1 MKKTIITN
9 NTRIEH
15 HHHHHQQ
22 QQIQQTFAASEQS
35 VNNIINNRKLPIN
48 VSQSPNRSVLNGSG
62 ARQPINPNS
71 VHQHNDLDENVISIQ
86 LNKTNAKL
94 PNKSASASTTSTSSS
109 SSSNISTPT
118 NQHIKPEPTN
128 TNTNSSSSSKV
139 DVVSN
144 PDNHKFI
151 QLRPTQPA
159 VNPSRRVT
167 TGSHNL
173 NTNSA
178 FYASDSGYA
187 ESSRKSNKSSYYSDI
202 SITVYDN
209 IVGSNSAQTNGGSTS
224 VNNIINNINNK
235 SNGNLNAHNGSD
247 VVVVSVTQQPSSNYH
262 PQIQPMH
269 MSHFNSQFVP
279 SQILPIQY
287 AHGKSMSVNDFTGSI
302 LAADRVHF
310 YNKQQQQAA
319 AAMAAAESSKQTSSS
334 NIHDSLYS
342 SVAKRENKDARQQAR
357 SSSTIN
363 ANDLYLYSQQQS
375 RIPIVTGYVESE
387 HIPSRSSLMR
397 NHHQQQLNEE
407 ESASKH
413 KKRSSSEAVHNDLT
427 YERVVGFD
435 NTIVMRN
442 QLLNDDHNA
451 ANEVNYNSLSNEK
464 QKASTNRNSYN
475 KQQQQQQILIVEDTI
490 EITKNQRIN
499 TTKSTSN
506 TITSEMDANMPKA
519 NSQSKAGLSSEQLPT
534 GPVLDKTIIDNLTA
548 SPSNKYLRKQMNKP
562 SANNNNSN
570 NINTGI
576 NEINKL
582 LNNKDIG
589 QNRSDELSYLK
600 SRDLVRVE
608 VNADD
613 SNAKSN
619 INSSYEIPISINL
632 NNNNNNELG
641 SSSSSNYKKPISIQ
655 NQFSQM
661 QTVSNTSIKEYD
673 LKPSIRQRYPM
684 SETAVAQISAPESA
698 QEKPTPPP
706 PITSIDI
713 EIFNTSSKESDESA
727 SSLSK
732 QQAKVVV
739 MPRANRRKHKPYQI
753 SCDGNV
759 ASVQSKALPICV
771 TEVSQD
777 LVYEIEQKQLK
788 SKVSLSLPV
797 KSTESV
803 KMDEGSTLSLEFA
816 EANTK
821 AQGNNLERKL
831 EEPALRYSNLSI
843 KFIDDSTIS
852 APLSPEV
859 AQSAKK
865 TENKEDRVGEVE
877 EKQQRVEIPIEK
889 AQTPE
894 SEPIDSVSS
903 APISTEA
910 TVGTTQKTKKRRHH
924 RHTITNSFRRSFTTD
939 NISDN
944 VAQVASEKTSNSII
958 GLMDNVNVNVQVTT
972 SSSSS
977 SKSKKE
983 HRRDRRLRHTI
994 PIATTTTSLVESNKD
1009 GDVEGLGK
1017 SDAVSN
1023 ELIYNNKQ
1031 QIVVEKAPSIDI
1043 YRMES
1048 ITTTSSS
1055 DEEERRKPIKPK
1067 QSSFKRRESYKKLSE
1082 HLAKNTSS
1090 SQSELKPSEKVCIP
1104 IKHVVEPKI
1113 VSLPIERVD
1122 KEMANAEAKV
1132 EAESLV
1138 VDKRVEM
1145 VTSDLDETHEI
1156 RRKVIEWEKENVKKL
1171 ESKSRDSG
1179 EMSDFKSELH
1189 EEDPEEEEDDAF
1201 KSGCDYSMVESYD
1214 EESLEKNK
1222 KSETEAC
1229 LTLSDMEPSG
1239 ASKTLKLVEDSLPK
1253 MVDFDETLNTSINNQ
1268 TFASINDSTL
1278 TAGLESSI
1286 NNDDATTVTGLP
1298 PRSALNR
1305 SRSKYSGAKSD
1316 TEGEPN
1322 RFSLCSNTSDLVVR
1336 SLRKKH
1342 DSTDT
1347 LDSASSYEI
1356 RFERPKDA
1364 EAIRLHKQA
1373 LKEKIEQKNNQ
1384 WNISASSDQA
1394 KVEKLELKQ
1403 RELERSEIST
1413 VSEPD
1418 KTRVDKADKTTIEK
1432 QIIDSVVA
1440 EVTQELA
1447 PETSVMSEEENK
1459 LFVMI
1464 DDVVSIIANSSN
1476 NHSNMSS
1483 PIAIEDQPMT
1493 KSDDMSE
1500 SKSLE
1505 INSSKC
1511 ESNSEEY
1518 SSSEVSPRFK
1528 NESESVDNEQIV
1540 LLEQIAQIETTPAVT
1555 SESAQIDELK
1565 PTAGVETALDKS
1577 EESGL
1582 LNVVADEQA
1591 DKPSILINPTVSAV
1605 ASIFDDGYGS
1615 TVSIKNATNESYS
1628 SIDDNTSELSVLSN
1642 FSGTHDSG
1650 PSKKGT
1656 KKPKAKSDKLLAAEI
1671 LTASL
1676 EQENESQTE
1685 SSKANSENEAEPFK
1699 EDSLTKIVNDIISLN
1714 KLEAQEIAK
1723 PTLKS
1728 IDEKAEV
1735 VEEATAEPV
1744 VQVGLSEA
1752 SVEKLEPAE
1761 TEKSEKLEA
1770 EVVNEPSTAR
1780 LTESVDDVQLKQE
1793 IEQQMPID
1801 TVTII
1806 RPDENGSQ
1814 KLVELIAADAE
1825 LEIAQAETVLVER
1838 NENVEPIA
1846 EVKEESTKVELE
1858 VRTQEAIS
1866 VSEAVES
1873 IKEENIEIN
1882 TADAKVDSTSIDI
1895 VSENVIVKEEPIE
1908 IVDAVTIEQQVL
1920 ETVKEELV
1928 IETEEGMYFLTA
1940 FPFVFFLGI
1949 LGLMLLL

>member
-1 MKKTIITN
+1 MD
-9 NTRIEH
+9 
-15 HHHHHQQ
+15 
-22 QQIQQTFAASEQS
+22 AA
-35 VNNIINNRKLPIN
+35 NM
-48 VSQSPNRSVLNGSG
+48 
-62 ARQPINPNS
+62 
-71 VHQHNDLDENVISIQ
+71 
-86 LNKTNAKL
+86 L
-94 PNKSASASTTSTSSS
+94 PN
-109 SSSNISTPT
+109 
-118 NQHIKPEPTN
+118 
-128 TNTNSSSSSKV
+128 
-139 DVVSN
+139 
-144 PDNHKFI
+144 
-151 QLRPTQPA
+151 
-159 VNPSRRVT
+159 
-167 TGSHNL
+167 
-173 NTNSA
+173 
-178 FYASDSGYA
+178 
-187 ESSRKSNKSSYYSDI
+187 
-202 SITVYDN
+202 
-209 IVGSNSAQTNGGSTS
+209 
-224 VNNIINNINNK
+224 
-235 SNGNLNAHNGSD
+235 
-247 VVVVSVTQQPSSNYH
+247 
-262 PQIQPMH
+262 
-269 MSHFNSQFVP
+269 
-279 SQILPIQY
+279 
-287 AHGKSMSVNDFTGSI
+287 
-302 LAADRVHF
+302 
-310 YNKQQQQAA
+310 
-319 AAMAAAESSKQTSSS
+319 
-334 NIHDSLYS
+334 
-342 SVAKRENKDARQQAR
+342 
-357 SSSTIN
+357 
-363 ANDLYLYSQQQS
+363 
-375 RIPIVTGYVESE
+375 
-387 HIPSRSSLMR
+387 
-397 NHHQQQLNEE
+397 
-407 ESASKH
+407 
-413 KKRSSSEAVHNDLT
+413 
-427 YERVVGFD
+427 
-435 NTIVMRN
+435 
-442 QLLNDDHNA
+442 
-451 ANEVNYNSLSNEK
+451 
-464 QKASTNRNSYN
+464 
-475 KQQQQQQILIVEDTI
+475 
-490 EITKNQRIN
+490 
-499 TTKSTSN
+499 
-506 TITSEMDANMPKA
+506 KA
-519 NSQSKAGLSSEQLPT
+519 NSQSRAGLSSEQLPS
-534 GPVLDKTIIDNLTA
+534 GPPVLDKTIIDNLTA

-562 SANNNNSN
+562 SASNNS

-589 QNRSDELSYLK
+589 QMNRSDELSYLK

-608 VNADD
+608 VSTDD
-613 SNAKSN
+613 SNAKNN
-619 INSSYEIPISINL
+619 INNSSYEIPISINL

-641 SSSSSNYKKPISIQ
+641 SSSSNYKKPISIQ

-673 LKPSIRQRYPM
+673 LKPSIRQRYPI

-698 QEKPTPPP
+698 QEKP

-771 TEVSQD
+771 TEISQD

-803 KMDEGSTLSLEFA
+803 RMNEGGSTVSLVEFS

-821 AQGNNLERKL
+821 AQVNNLESKL
-831 EEPALRYSNLSI
+831 EDPALRYSNLSI

-859 AQSAKK
+859 AQTVRK
-865 TENKEDRVGEVE
+865 TENKEDKVIQVE
-877 EKQQRVEIPIEK
+877 EKQRVEIPIEK

-894 SEPIDSVSS
+894 SEMPKDSANSKE
-903 APISTEA
+903 APISAEA
-910 TVGTTQKTKKRRHH
+910 TVSTTQKTKKRRHH

-944 VAQVASEKTSNSII
+944 VAQVANEKTSNSII
-958 GLMDNVNVNVQVTT
+958 GLMDNVNVQVTT
-972 SSSSS
+972 S

-983 HRRDRRLRHTI
+983 QRRDRRLRHTI
-994 PIATTTTSLVESNKD
+994 PIATTTTNLVESNKN
-1009 GDVEGLGK
+1009 GENEGLGK

-1023 ELIYNNKQ
+1023 EIIYNNKQ
-1031 QIVVEKAPSIDI
+1031 QIVIEKAPSIDI

-1082 HLAKNTSS
+1082 HLAKNNSS
-1090 SQSELKPSEKVCIP
+1090 SQSELKSSEKVCIP
-1104 IKHVVEPKI
+1104 IKHVAEPKI
-1113 VSLPIERVD
+1113 VSLPIERVE
-1122 KEMANAEAKV
+1122 KEAANIEAKV
-1132 EAESLV
+1132 ETESLV
-1138 VDKRVEM
+1138 VDKKVEM

-1189 EEDPEEEEDDAF
+1189 EEDAEEDDAF

-1222 KSETEAC
+1222 KSTKESETEAC
-1229 LTLSDMEPSG
+1229 LTLSDMEPSVG
-1239 ASKTLKLVEDSLPK
+1239 TSKTVKLVEDSLPK

-1305 SRSKYSGAKSD
+1305 SRNKYSGAKSD

-1384 WNISASSDQA
+1384 WNISASSEQA

-1403 RELERSEIST
+1403 EEQEQSEIST
-1413 VSEPD
+1413 VSD
-1418 KTRVDKADKTTIEK
+1418 ADKTTLVDKSDKTKIEK
-1432 QIIDSVVA
+1432 QIVDSVVA

-1447 PETSVMSEEENK
+1447 PETTVMSEEENK

-1464 DDVVSIIANSSN
+1464 DDVVSIIANSN

-1483 PIAIEDQPMT
+1483 PIAVEDQPMT
-1493 KSDDMSE
+1493 KSDMSE

-1511 ESNSEEY
+1511 ESNSTEEF

-1540 LLEQIAQIETTPAVT
+1540 LLEQIAQIETTPVVN

-1565 PTAGVETALDKS
+1565 PTVETVSDKN
-1577 EESGL
+1577 E
-1582 LNVVADEQA
+1582 LNVVVDEQA
-1591 DKPSILINPTVSAV
+1591 DKPSILTNPTVSAV

-1642 FSGTHDSG
+1642 FSGTNDSG
-1650 PSKKGT
+1650 PSKKG
-1656 KKPKAKSDKLLAAEI
+1656 KKKSKANKSDKLAAEI
-1671 LTASL
+1671 LTTSL
-1676 EQENESQTE
+1676 EQENEIQTE

-1714 KLEAQEIAK
+1714 KTEAQEIAK

-1735 VEEATAEPV
+1735 VEEATIEPV

-1761 TEKSEKLEA
+1761 TEKSEKLET
-1770 EVVNEPSTAR
+1770 EVANEPSTAC

-1806 RPDENGSQ
+1806 SPDENGSQ
-1814 KLVELIAADAE
+1814 KLVELITADAK
-1825 LEIAQAETVLVER
+1825 LEIAQAETVLVEK

-1846 EVKEESTKVELE
+1846 QVKEELMAKVELE

-1873 IKEENIEIN
+1873 IKEEKIEVN

-1908 IVDAVTIEQQVL
+1908 IVDAVKIEQQVL
-1920 ETVKEELV
+1920 ETVKDELM
-1928 IETEEGMYFLTA
+1928 IETEEGMYFLIA
-1940 FPFVFFLGI
+1940 FSFVFFLGI